1 MWLVADVLE
10 SSGLQDSDD
19 RGNRSPRGHW
29 TQDVFAVK
37 AGNDGIC
44 MIICH
49 CHSVSCN
56 PPVPLTRQP

>member
-29 TQDVFAVK
+29 TWDGFAVK
-37 AGNDGIC
+37 AGNDGVC

-56 PPVPLTRQP
+56 PPVPLTKQP